1 MKGAEWRNEAL
12 GGRIPS
18 GATNK
23 TVKLIFVVPPS
34 RFETYTLQRYV
45 EPKSKKG
52 AKGAAVAKEVVK
64 EFKTDEQKVLAKKKS
79 AVKLSKV
86 VENEDDESG
95 HRRKLSSK
103 KSKASFEDEVDPST
117 ATVDWIEQFV
127 LEMDVNP
134 LRDAISL
141 KVQEEQ
147 EKKKFKMLNPLDM
160 IPGKKWE
167 WIWSPLL
174 PVYKWY

>member
-1 MKGAEWRNEAL
+1 
-12 GGRIPS
+12 
-18 GATNK
+18 
-23 TVKLIFVVPPS
+23 
-34 RFETYTLQRYV
+34 
-45 EPKSKKG
+45 
-52 AKGAAVAKEVVK
+52 VK

-86 VENEDDESG
+86 VENEDVESG
-95 HRRKLSSK
+95 HRRKLRSK

-160 IPGKKWE
+160 IPGKK
-167 WIWSPLL
+167 
-174 PVYKWY
+174 